1 MRITVQDKD
10 QERLEVMGLLDHWNK
25 TRNSFNVV
33 AVMNLNCNFSCV
45 YCYEGDRKNPNLR
58 MSFDTADKLE
68 KFILKNREDDDNVR
82 IDFYGGEPLLDVPM
96 IRYISEKMA
105 TMTQQNGK
113 LYEFYLVTNGS
124 LLTEK
129 VLDTLIPLGLRGI
142 KITLDGPK
150 DIHDKQRPYVHGKG
164 SFDDII
170 RNVKLAYERTNIQI
184 GGNFSRHNYSRF
196 PELLDYLLEQGIDP
210 KKLVAV
216 KFAPIT
222 EPESKNLVPSFGS
235 GCRSINEPW
244 LFEAVIL
251 LRQEILSRGFS
262 TPSVAMGPCTMYF
275 GKEYVVN
282 HDGALYKC
290 PGFLCHQKYAIG
302 CIDDDKPGSPEA
314 YKLDLWKNER
324 CRDCSYLPLCFGG
337 CRYMEFI
344 NTGEIGINCKLAFY
358 EATLKYFLEQ
368 DAKYSEEK

>member
-1 MRITVQDKD
+1 MKLSPYSHIFERPNGGYILYSPLTGGLVTADEDFISRFLNDQLTKEEDDTLDEMRITVQDKD

-25 TRNSFNVV
+25 IRNSFNVV

-58 MSFDTADKLE
+58 MSLDTADKLE
-68 KFILKNREDDDNVR
+68 KFILKNRKDNDNVR

-164 SFDDII
+164 SF
-170 RNVKLAYERTNIQI
+170 
-184 GGNFSRHNYSRF
+184 
-196 PELLDYLLEQGIDP
+196 
-210 KKLVAV
+210 
-216 KFAPIT
+216 
-222 EPESKNLVPSFGS
+222 
-235 GCRSINEPW
+235 
-244 LFEAVIL
+244 
-251 LRQEILSRGFS
+251 
-262 TPSVAMGPCTMYF
+262 
-275 GKEYVVN
+275 
-282 HDGALYKC
+282 
-290 PGFLCHQKYAIG
+290 AI
-302 CIDDDKPGSPEA
+302 
-314 YKLDLWKNER
+314 
-324 CRDCSYLPLCFGG
+324 
-337 CRYMEFI
+337 
-344 NTGEIGINCKLAFY
+344 
-358 EATLKYFLEQ
+358 
-368 DAKYSEEK
+368 